1 MYIFNE
7 FCMQMDKI
15 NYIAYIDSFSNY
27 IYNIY
32 IIGNYSNMTIE
43 QFFYEQPV
51 FSRSDF
57 VCWRKK
63 SGDITAQAISVALH
77 YYVKKGR
84 LKLIQRELYAVVP
97 PNQTPENVLV
107 DSYLIAARATRN
119 SSSVLAYH
127 TALELH
133 GVAYSAFGQLT
144 YLTTQK
150 NKPFEFQGN
159 WFQPVLMPTR
169 LQKKHQE
176 MFGVQTINRQGM
188 EINITNL
195 ARTFVDVID
204 RVELSGGWEEI
215 CRSLSNMVAFNVDEA
230 IEYCL
235 LFDNARLAAKVG
247 YFLEQRQGAFAVNS
261 ALLKPLLAAKPTV
274 PQYLSTH
281 ANETCKL
288 IKRWNL
294 LMPISV
300 IQRTWEEP
308 HVNV

>member
-1 MYIFNE
+1 M
-7 FCMQMDKI
+7 
-15 NYIAYIDSFSNY
+15 
-27 IYNIY
+27 
-32 IIGNYSNMTIE
+32 GIE
-43 QFFYEQPV
+43 QFFYEHPV
-51 FSRSDF
+51 FSRSEF
-57 VCWRKK
+57 VCWRRE

-84 LKLIQRELYAVVP
+84 IKLIQRELYAVVP
-97 PNQTPENVLV
+97 PNQTPENLLV

-119 SSSVLAYH
+119 SSSILAYH

-133 GVAYSAFGQLT
+133 GVAYSSFGQLT

-169 LQKKHQE
+169 LQKKHRA

-204 RVELSGGWEEI
+204 RVELSGGWEEV

-261 ALLKPLLAAKPTV
+261 AQLQPLLAAKPTV

-281 ANETCKL
+281 PDEACKL
-288 IKRWNL
+288 IKRWSL